1 MRLHLLLNILGFVA
15 TFVATTFVSLNSATA
30 RDAGAQVFDHV
41 YVVVLENHDFD
52 AALYSGASPFLLSLS
67 RAQGLATHYSGVTH
81 PSLPNYIAMIAGD
94 EFDVRDDA
102 PSCFA
107 SDLRSG
113 QSCHRL
119 VGDSLVDQLEA
130 AGLDWALYAETL
142 PTTGAL
148 AQAFPDNGPKA
159 LYAQKHNPFAYFEQ
173 IATNPARLKK
183 LKPLESLA
191 DDLSGKAPNF
201 AFIVP
206 NQCHDGHGLATC
218 NDPVSLTRDFDA
230 FVERTV
236 GMIRSSPNWTRN
248 SAIVITFDE
257 GEKQAYAKS
266 ATAPANA
273 GGVAAAKGEE
283 DDNRVATVVI
293 TKCGG
298 PAANDAPLNHYALL
312 ATVEDGFKLPRLRKA
327 KEAPTLMD
335 LFDRPCR

>member
-1 MRLHLLLNILGFVA
+1 
-15 TFVATTFVSLNSATA
+15 
-30 RDAGAQVFDHV
+30 
-41 YVVVLENHDFD
+41 
-52 AALYSGASPFLLSLS
+52 
-67 RAQGLATHYSGVTH
+67 
-81 PSLPNYIAMIAGD
+81 MIAGD
-94 EFDVRDDA
+94 EFGVRDDA

-107 SDLRSG
+107 SDLRPG

-119 VGDSLVDQLEA
+119 IGDSLVDQLEA

-142 PTTGAL
+142 PATEAL
-148 AQAFPDNGPKA
+148 AQAFPDSGPKA

-173 IATNPARLKK
+173 IATNPARLI
-183 LKPLESLA
+183 KPLESLA

-257 GEKQAYAKS
+257 GEKS
-266 ATAPANA
+266 ASAPANA
-273 GGVAAAKGEE
+273 GDAAAAKVEE
-283 DDNRVATVVI
+283 DDNRVATVVV

-298 PAANDAPLNHYALL
+298 PAVQEAPLNHYALL
-312 ATVEDGFKLPRLRKA
+312 ATVEDGLKLPRLRKA